1 MAKLIR
7 FQKSFMSYL
16 LELFLMDITSSIK
29 TRLEVTT
36 VWQIFD
42 WLHEEK
48 QDFIMETEIER

>member
-48 QDFIMETEIER
+48 QDFTMVTGTER